1 MIPKVMIQSLTLK
14 KKNEQMIMW
23 NSQLVKYFSVKDVR
37 KIFHELL
44 RSSSLLISL
53 YFTERDN

>member
-1 MIPKVMIQSLTLK
+1 MIQSLTLK

-23 NSQLVKYFSVKDVR
+23 NSQLVKYFSVKDVH

>member
-1 MIPKVMIQSLTLK
+1 MIQSLTLK

-44 RSSSLLISL
+44 RSSSIDFSI
-53 YFTERDN
+53 FHRKG